1 MNTMS
6 IAQFETQ
13 NKPSSAAYG
22 KKRNGGVVTEG
33 RLTTTRTG
41 ETFEKS
47 VLLSY
52 ESALALQRILNANPD
67 IESAELKR
75 DHHSPNTYYVR
86 YRVTL
91 SADAGR
97 LTGDLNLRRS
107 LHRSGEFRS
116 EPLPDNPGA
125 FLVVHVFPAHLGG
138 GCTIY
143 TANREGSCTCPQ
155 SRIRRETCK
164 HVLHLRATYPLTAD
178 RGDVKTPR
186 KRTESEITADFDS
199 DYP

>member
-1 MNTMS
+1 MNTLS
-6 IAQFETQ
+6 IAQFETPC
-13 NKPSSAAYG
+13 KPSSAAYG
-22 KKRNGGVVTEG
+22 KKRNGGLVTEG

-47 VLLSY
+47 VSLSY
-52 ESALALQRILNANPD
+52 ESALALQRVLNANPD
-67 IESAELKR
+67 IESAEMKR
-75 DHHSPNTYYVR
+75 NHHVPNSYYVR
-86 YRVTL
+86 YRVAL
-91 SADAGR
+91 SADAGG

-107 LHRSGEFRS
+107 LHQSGEFRS
-116 EPLPDNPGA
+116 EPLPDTSGA
-125 FLVVHVFPAHLGG
+125 FLVVHSFPLNMGG

-164 HVLHLRATYPLTAD
+164 HVLHLRAAHPLTAD
-178 RGDVKTPR
+178 RGDVKTR